1 MYAVPAGK
9 QRPSSSRCL
18 ASSVADGEAAQGQ
31 QVLVE
36 PLTSLDTTIA
46 KNAVQLTQ
54 KLKTFRFS
62 SRLLFIRI
70 YIRRWSWCRILHF
83 CSKFTTRLL
92 ITPGLRNSVE
102 VDYS

>member
-1 MYAVPAGK
+1 MRAGK

-36 PLTSLDTTIA
+36 PLTSRDTTIA

-62 SRLLFIRI
+62 SRLLIHSNI
-70 YIRRWSWCRILHF
+70 YPALELVQDTAF
-83 CSKFTTRLL
+83 L
-92 ITPGLRNSVE
+92 
-102 VDYS
+102 